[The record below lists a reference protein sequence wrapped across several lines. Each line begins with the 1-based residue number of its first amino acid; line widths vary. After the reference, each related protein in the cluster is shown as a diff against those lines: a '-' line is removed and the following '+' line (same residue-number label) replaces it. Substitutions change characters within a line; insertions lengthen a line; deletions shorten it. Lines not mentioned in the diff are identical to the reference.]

1 MRTETYKWVIDS
13 LSDRESCL
21 HTEEMKEN
29 KDYLIGLISDKENLS
44 SELGG
49 NSTNMTEYQD
59 NMEILRTRNDINSST
74 NENLQ

>member
-1 MRTETYKWVIDS
+1 
-13 LSDRESCL
+13 
-21 HTEEMKEN
+21 MKEN
-29 KDYLIGLISDKENLS
+29 KDYLIDLISDKENLS

>member
-49 NSTNMTEYQD
+49 NSTHMTEYQD
-59 NMEILRTRNDINSST
+59 NMEILRTRNNINSST

>member
-49 NSTNMTEYQD
+49 NSTNMTEYED
-59 NMEILRTRNDINSST
+59 NMEILRTRNNINSST

>member
-59 NMEILRTRNDINSST
+59 NMEILRTRNNINSST

>member
-1 MRTETYKWVIDS
+1 MRTETYKWIVNS
-13 LSDRESCL
+13 L
-21 HTEEMKEN
+21 
-29 KDYLIGLISDKENLS
+29 SDKENLS

>member
-29 KDYLIGLISDKENLS
+29 KDYLISLISDKENLS

-59 NMEILRTRNDINSST
+59 NMEILRTRNNINSST

>member
-13 LSDRESCL
+13 LSDKESCL

-29 KDYLIGLISDKENLS
+29 KDYLIDLISDKENLS